1 MPDWVATY
9 KPYQRVELV
18 ELRTGTVLRR
28 VPFPVMTVGATTF
41 GVIGS
46 EGEPQAVTLTGVTL
60 EAEVVRSDKV
70 VVSPGII
77 LTPDCDIFQHKCNR
91 VVVAQLV
98 SVESHIKNQELNS
111 DKAKRFR
118 ESVSKARESNP
129 GAFNQPGLF
138 PMLGDKDLGF
148 GDHVVLLENLVSI
161 PIEFAAGQK
170 EGMQV
175 SDASVNGL
183 DNIWFWIQHPELRA
197 RLTTE
202 FTRHMLRI
210 GLQDA

>member
-1 MPDWVATY
+1 
-9 KPYQRVELV
+9 
-18 ELRTGTVLRR
+18 
-28 VPFPVMTVGATTF
+28 
-41 GVIGS
+41 
-46 EGEPQAVTLTGVTL
+46 
-60 EAEVVRSDKV
+60 
-70 VVSPGII
+70 
-77 LTPDCDIFQHKCNR
+77 
-91 VVVAQLV
+91 
-98 SVESHIKNQELNS
+98 
-111 DKAKRFR
+111 
-118 ESVSKARESNP
+118 
-129 GAFNQPGLF
+129 
-138 PMLGDKDLGF
+138 MLGDKDLGF
-148 GDHVVLLENLVSI
+148 GDHVVLLENQVSL

>member
-46 EGEPQAVTLTGVTL
+46 DEKPQVMPLTGVTL

-70 VVSPGII
+70 VVSPGVI

-98 SVESHIKNQELNS
+98 SVESHIKNQGLNS

-129 GAFNQPGLF
+129 GAFN
-138 PMLGDKDLGF
+138 
-148 GDHVVLLENLVSI
+148 
-161 PIEFAAGQK
+161 
-170 EGMQV
+170 
-175 SDASVNGL
+175 
-183 DNIWFWIQHPELRA
+183 
-197 RLTTE
+197 
-202 FTRHMLRI
+202 
-210 GLQDA
+210 